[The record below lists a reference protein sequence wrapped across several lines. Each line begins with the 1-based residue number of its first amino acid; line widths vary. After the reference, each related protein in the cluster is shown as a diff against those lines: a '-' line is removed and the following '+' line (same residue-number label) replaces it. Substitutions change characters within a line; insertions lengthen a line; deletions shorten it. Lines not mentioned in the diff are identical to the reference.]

1 MQLRRFKADDY
12 QALKSA
18 VRRARKLAG
27 PRNIVS
33 EQTRVGGTQIANY
46 EDAYQADCHVPIDVA
61 MDIDELAGEAVI
73 LAQLAE
79 LQGYRLVPIEQ
90 SQTNMDIKDHI
101 QPLCKEFG
109 EAISAIGNGT
119 STPRQREEA
128 TKELLDVS
136 STVNAALRDLHAQDA
151 QERAVA

>member
-1 MQLRRFKADDY
+1 MQVRRFKADDY
-12 QALKSA
+12 HALKSA
-18 VRRARKLAG
+18 VRRTRKLVG
-27 PRNIVS
+27 SRNTIS

-46 EDAYQADCHVPIDVA
+46 EDAHQTECHVPIDVA

-73 LAQLAE
+73 LTQLAA
-79 LQGYRLVPIEQ
+79 LQGYRLVPIGQ
-90 SQTNMDIKDHI
+90 SPTNMDIKDHI
-101 QPLCKEFG
+101 QLLCKEFG

-128 TKELLDVS
+128 TKELLEVN

-151 QERAVA
+151 QARG